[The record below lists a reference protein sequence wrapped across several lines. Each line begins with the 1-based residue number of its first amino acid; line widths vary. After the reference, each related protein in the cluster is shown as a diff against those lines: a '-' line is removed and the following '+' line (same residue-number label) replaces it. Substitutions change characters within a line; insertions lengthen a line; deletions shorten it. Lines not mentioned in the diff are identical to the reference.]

1 MALLEV
7 VSNPH
12 DPIRVSGVPEAR
24 EAGKSGPTVH
34 ARGPRVEPA
43 VQVAPGGGD
52 CSARPRGGR
61 AFGGH
66 PRRGRRL
73 LWTMDGRGEGTHDQL
88 SERRPPDGEV
98 PRERGGPPSA
108 RDRPQQTPLLT
119 ARMARG
125 LVAFISRPS
134 AELTSV
140 P

>member
-24 EAGKSGPTVH
+24 EAGKSGPTLH

-43 VQVAPGGGD
+43 LQVAPGGGD
-52 CSARPRGGR
+52 RSACPGGGR

-73 LWTMDGRGEGTHDQL
+73 LRTMDGRGEGTHDQL

-98 PRERGGPPSA
+98 PRERGGPSSA

-119 ARMARG
+119 DEWLEGSSR
-125 LVAFISRPS
+125 FISRPS
-134 AELTSV
+134 AEPTSV